1 MTSEQERQK
10 IRLIVGRAEQ
20 QDDPRAAIQL
30 IQQGIA
36 EMNNLGEEVPQ
47 ELLLIQNYYV
57 DECIHES
64 QGR

>member
-1 MTSEQERQK
+1 MTSEQMRQK
-10 IRLIVGRAEQ
+10 LRVIVSAAEQ

-30 IQQGIA
+30 IQRTIA
-36 EMNNLGEEVPQ
+36 EMNNLGEDVPQ
-47 ELLLIQNYYV
+47 ELVVMQNHYV

>member
-1 MTSEQERQK
+1 MTSNQERQK
-10 IRLIVGRAEQ
+10 VRVIVREAEQ

-30 IQQGIA
+30 IQQKIA
-36 EMNNLGEEVPQ
+36 EMNNLGEVVPQ
-47 ELLLIQNYYV
+47 ELVLIQNHYV

>member
-1 MTSEQERQK
+1 MTSEHVRQK
-10 IRLIVGRAEQ
+10 VRLIFSEAEQ

-30 IQQGIA
+30 IQQTIA
-36 EMNNLGEEVPQ
+36 EMTNLGEEVPQ
-47 ELLLIQNYYV
+47 ELVLMQNHYV

>member
-1 MTSEQERQK
+1 MTSEQQRQK
-10 IRLIVGRAEQ
+10 VRVIVSQAEQ

-30 IQQGIA
+30 IQQKIT

-47 ELLLIQNYYV
+47 DLVLIQNHYV